1 MVWFSGKDLRLDFY
15 SNGSIKELLLKGQS
29 IWAIGDSYLP
39 TLELA
44 IRVGQCRV
52 VVQPHIPADNVRT
65 AGLSLAVNFD
75 TCVDSHGS
83 ETWSISGRYTME
95 VAEDGSI
102 DWRVHIRNDCPHPI
116 CEVLYPRTMPVY
128 LSPTGAL
135 MYPHHAGERIENVPH
150 ALASDKYQRFWRAES
165 IATDFGFAREINYCG
180 LASMTWMDISDESGG
195 MYVGSHDPSFP
206 VTGLRIETGG
216 PDDPWVS
223 LSIRKYV
230 DIPSGGCYDSPEIVW
245 AFHRG
250 DWHPSAHR
258 YRQWFDTVLKQA
270 KHPDDLGEEVLLS
283 PHYNF
288 RRFEG
293 IGYRFEDI
301 PAIAKQDREEFQ
313 SRHFFV
319 AGWNHMGF
327 DSHYPNYNPDLELGT
342 PLVLQR
348 GVNSV
353 NDSGGFVTFYI
364 NSRIMDKHSEYAGTI
379 GEKWMLRTLEQH
391 PIEERYGPA
400 ETFVLC
406 PSHPAWRKH
415 LLEFAIWMCQAYGA
429 RGIYYDQ
436 LGSATPYPCYS
447 DHDHQHLGT
456 TGFNQGY
463 IDLLE
468 ETYASLKEI
477 RSDSFLM
484 IENCGDV
491 YSSRVW
497 GSLAWNGEFYDE
509 CFNLYKYTFPEHTLI
524 NMVNPR
530 RMDDPDQQEMV
541 FYQDL
546 TRAFVLGSVFWFE
559 GTAFRN
565 RISDSERRE
574 RMLTKLHEALSVRR
588 AIAVQLRDAVFKDD
602 LGLTLPPGVL
612 GTIWELPERDGGL
625 VLLVNSKNQRGSI
638 RLSHCWNK
646 TIIWKVFDSRNN
658 SWVQATPQEK
668 DGDLV
673 VDVPLGTF
681 GAFSW
686 FKP

>member
-1 MVWFSGKDLRLDFY
+1 MSWFAGTDLHLDFLP
-15 SNGSIKELLLKGQS
+15 NGSIKNLLYKGQPL
-29 IWAIGDSYLP
+29 WAIGESFLP

-44 IRVGQCRV
+44 ISIGQRRV
-52 VVQPHIPADNVRT
+52 VVQPVITADNVQHK
-65 AGLSLAVNFD
+65 GSSLTVNFS
-75 TCVDSHGS
+75 TCLGIRDSI
-83 ETWSISGRYTME
+83 EWSIAGRYIME
-95 VAEDGSI
+95 ISEDGTVY
-102 DWRVHIRNDCPHPI
+102 WRVQIKNDCPHPI
-116 CEVLYPRTMPVY
+116 CEVLYPRTMPAYV
-128 LSPTGAL
+128 LPTGIL

-150 ALASDKYQRFWRAES
+150 ALASEKYQRFWRAES
-165 IATDFGFAREINYCG
+165 VPTDFGFAREINYCG
-180 LASMTWMDISDESGG
+180 LASMTWMDISDGTVG
-195 MYVGSHDPSFP
+195 MYVGSHDPNFP

-230 DIPSGGCYDSPEIVW
+230 DIPPGEGYDSPEVVW
-245 AFHRG
+245 AFHEG
-250 DWHPSAHR
+250 DWHLSAHR
-258 YRQWFDTVLKQA
+258 YRAWFDTLVQQV
-270 KHPDDLGEEVLLS
+270 KHPDDLREEVVLS

-293 IGYRFEDI
+293 IGYRFRDI
-301 PAIAKQDREEFQ
+301 PAIAGQDREQFQ
-313 SRHFFV
+313 SRHFFI

-342 PLVLQR
+342 PFALQQ
-348 GVNSV
+348 GVKAV

-364 NSRIMDKHSEYAGTI
+364 NSRIMDKYSDYADTI
-379 GEKWMLRTLEQH
+379 GEKWMLRTLDQQ

-447 DHDHQHLGT
+447 DHDHQDLGT

-468 ETYASLKEI
+468 QTAAHLKEI

-497 GSLAWNGEFYDE
+497 GSLAWNGESYDE
-509 CFNLYKYTFPEHTLI
+509 FFNLYKYTFPEHTLI

-530 RMDDPDQQEMV
+530 RLEDPDQQEQV

-546 TRAFVLGSVFWFE
+546 ARAFVLGSVFWFE
-559 GTAFRN
+559 GNAFRN
-565 RISDSERRE
+565 RISNSERRD
-574 RMLTKLHEALSVRR
+574 RMRAKLHEALGVRR
-588 AIAVQLRDAVFKDD
+588 AIAGQLRHGVFRDD
-602 LGLTLPPGVL
+602 LGLQLPQGIL
-612 GTIWELPERDGGL
+612 GTYWELPTYGGGL
-625 VLLVNSKNQRGSI
+625 VLLVNSEHREGSI
-638 RLSHCWNK
+638 CLADSLCQ
-646 TIIWKVFDSRNN
+646 KVSCRVLDSRNN
-658 SWVQATPQEK
+658 NWVEVTPRKE
-668 DGDLV
+668 DGQLV
-673 VDVPLGTF
+673 LDVPLGTF
-681 GAFSW
+681 SAIFWHKS
-686 FKP
+686 